1 MGKVLNFPE
10 AADKKE
16 WAQEVL
22 KAFMEQGENMS
33 VAIHLPDG
41 DVLTA
46 YWNCDFAQKQ
56 ILLGHM
62 QVDII
67 NDCMKA
73 TYDLE

>member
-10 AADKKE
+10 TVDKKE

-22 KAFMEQGENMS
+22 EAFMEQGENMS

-41 DVLTA
+41 GVLTA

-73 TYDLE
+73 AYDLE